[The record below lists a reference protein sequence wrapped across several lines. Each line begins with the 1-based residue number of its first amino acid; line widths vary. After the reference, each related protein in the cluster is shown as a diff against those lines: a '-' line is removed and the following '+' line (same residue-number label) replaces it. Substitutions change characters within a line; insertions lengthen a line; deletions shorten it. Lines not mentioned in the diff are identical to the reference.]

1 MFPFCQLL
9 GYYTLFIQRY
19 GVCFTALSPQRGS
32 SFAVLISAIHL
43 AVHLDKFLLSALV
56 IFVFGGG
63 GKLLNKLNLAA
74 EECISMEAGDFKS
87 GLP

>member
-63 GKLLNKLNLAA
+63 ETSKQVESCCRGMYLD
-74 EECISMEAGDFKS
+74 G
-87 GLP
+87 GW